1 VTGSVTGSSAL
12 PSRSSRSAFG
22 PAHDDDLVGRVA
34 ARDETA
40 ESALAALYDRHSASV
55 LGLARRMLGETAAAE
70 DLLQET
76 FWRVWQHA
84 GQFDPRRSRFPTWVL
99 RIAWN
104 LAASELRRQ
113 ARRPQLVIPAT
124 PHENGDLR
132 LAFELVDPE
141 PEVPEQVWHA
151 QRRRLVI
158 AGLKQL
164 PAAQR
169 QAVQLAYFGGMK
181 QVEIAAVQGA
191 PLTTV
196 KTRLTLGL
204 RKLADYLRNHGLR
217 AFAEDP

>member
-1 VTGSVTGSSAL
+1 MAT
-12 PSRSSRSAFG
+12 
-22 PAHDDDLVGRVA
+22 
-34 ARDETA
+34 
-40 ESALAALYDRHSASV
+40 LYDRHSASV
-55 LGLARRMLGETAAAE
+55 FGLARRMLGETAAAE

-84 GQFDPRRSRFPTWVL
+84 DQFDPRRSRFPTWVL

-113 ARRPQLVIPAT
+113 ARRPQLAGLPLA
-124 PHENGDLR
+124 PHGNGDLR
-132 LAFELVDPE
+132 LAFELVDPG

-158 AGLKQL
+158 AGLEQL

-204 RKLADYLRNHGLR
+204 RKLAGYLRDHGLR
-217 AFAEDP
+217 AIAEDP